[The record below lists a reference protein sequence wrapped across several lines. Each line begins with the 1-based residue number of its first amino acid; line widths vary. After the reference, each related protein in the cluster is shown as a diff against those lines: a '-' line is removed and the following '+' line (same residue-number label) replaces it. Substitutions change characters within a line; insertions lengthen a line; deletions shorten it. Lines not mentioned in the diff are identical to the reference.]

1 LVAERQKRNGNKV
14 SFIGKALFA
23 RSNIVVV
30 VVVVVVSATVSLS
43 TFSFVYALVL
53 RARS

>member
-30 VVVVVVSATVSLS
+30 VVVSATVSLS
-43 TFSFVYALVL
+43 TFSFVYALGL